1 MQDLLDAMKVAI
13 FENVKRSIVR
23 YAQID
28 RVEWLMHR
36 REGEDEPSDPA
47 QVILLILAVYYVQ
60 EVEEAFDAYESD
72 PNALLDY
79 NCLLYTSPSPRD

>member
-47 QVILLILAVYYVQ
+47 QVIL
-60 EVEEAFDAYESD
+60 
-72 PNALLDY
+72 
-79 NCLLYTSPSPRD
+79 